1 MGNEKRPGKTPGA
14 KRRRKRGKVFISPER
29 CKGCAYC
36 VEFCP
41 THVLALAEKF
51 NQKGYHPP
59 EVVDADACNGCGMC
73 GMYCPDFAIFGVRI
87 KAEKKTNKENADAA

>member
-1 MGNEKRPGKTPGA
+1 MGNEERPEKSSGA
-14 KRRRKRGKVFISPER
+14 RRKRKGRVYITPER

-41 THVLALAEKF
+41 NHVLALAEHF

-59 EVVDADACNGCGMC
+59 EVVNADACVGCGMC

-87 KAEKKTNKENADAA
+87 KANKKKSNNKKADAA

>member
-1 MGNEKRPGKTPGA
+1 MAEEASPEEGS
-14 KRRRKRGKVFISPER
+14 RKRQRKNRGLVFIRADR
-29 CKGCAYC
+29 CKGCGYC

-41 THVLALAEKF
+41 THVLALSDGF

-59 EVVDADACNGCGMC
+59 EVVDADACTGCDLC

-87 KAEKKTNKENADAA
+87 RNNHHDKAA

>member
-1 MGNEKRPGKTPGA
+1 MANEESSEARP
-14 KRRRKRGKVFISPER
+14 RRRKKNKGKVYITPER

-41 THVLALAEKF
+41 THVLAMSDGF
-51 NQKGYHPP
+51 NHKGYHPP
-59 EVVDADACNGCGMC
+59 EIVDAEACTGCDMC

-87 KAEKKTNKENADAA
+87 KKKKPDQAA